1 MSKFTTES
9 GDTINYKVTEVKVT
23 PTYSVEIDTE
33 FLKDTITVRAEKE
46 NLEEAIEYALEGK
59 NTMFRTKNKKAK
71 AEKEEA
77 EAIEKSEKEN
87 NSKKK

>member
-9 GDTINYKVTEVKVT
+9 WDTINYKATEVTVT

-59 NTMFRTKNKKAK
+59 NTMFRNKNKEAK
-71 AEKEEA
+71 QKRL
-77 EAIEKSEKEN
+77 
-87 NSKKK
+87 KK